1 MSHESEEQSLMRRIE
16 ETEQAL
22 SNSPPDLETDVRLH
36 AELVR
41 LQSALEKLQKG
52 RRRQEA

>member
-36 AELVR
+36 TELVR
-41 LQSALEKLQKG
+41 LQSALEKLLKG